1 MQLDLFEEFS
11 DIDMLRKELAE
22 VRIRNENVR
31 KGLFARHNELAKLY
45 IELNDRITNL
55 EQKKK

>member
-45 IELNDRITNL
+45 IELNDRITKL